1 MEETSEP
8 EVRQRHTTEEAKPEA
23 TGDFTSVRRIDLY

>member
-8 EVRQRHTTEEAKPEA
+8 EVRQRHTTEQTKPEA
-23 TGDFTSVRRIDLY
+23 TGDFTPVRRIHLY

>member
-8 EVRQRHTTEEAKPEA
+8 EVRQRHTTEQVKPEA
-23 TGDFTSVRRIDLY
+23 TGDFTPVRRIHLY